1 MSDGIDKVEAAFV
14 AGEPGANTRYWLRLI
29 HEHRLRIEGAVEN
42 ALHKIG
48 ADSGWSPDAME
59 MMFLRG
65 DIGQMRRMADWMET
79 KLKLMTKEAA

>member
-1 MSDGIDKVEAAFV
+1 MSDEFEKAEA
-14 AGEPGANTRYWLRLI
+14 TRYWLRLV
-29 HEHRLRIEGAVEN
+29 HEHRLRIEGAIEN

-59 MMFLRG
+59 MIFLRA

-79 KLKLMTKEAA
+79 KLKSLTRASEAA